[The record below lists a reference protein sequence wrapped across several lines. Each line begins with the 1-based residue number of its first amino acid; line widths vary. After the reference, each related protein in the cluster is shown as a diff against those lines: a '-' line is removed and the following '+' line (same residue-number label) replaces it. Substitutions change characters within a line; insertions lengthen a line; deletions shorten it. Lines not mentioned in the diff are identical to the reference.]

1 MQKQIYQ
8 YKIGAAAFFNKYMQ
22 FSLCTH
28 STFVRLKSILDSHK
42 KGGKQGLEGW
52 KKEQAA
58 VLGIAGRKGDVKRGR
73 DFQII
78 AGKPP
83 HPHFLVA
90 ALLYSIAPLW
100 IPVSAASTMGMG
112 TLQC

>member
-58 VLGIAGRKGDVKRGR
+58 VLGIAGRKGDVKRGG

-78 AGKPP
+78 AGKPSP
-83 HPHFLVA
+83 SPFSCRCS
-90 ALLYSIAPLW
+90 SI
-100 IPVSAASTMGMG
+100 
-112 TLQC
+112 